1 MVTAVISV
9 EIGVV
14 VISGDVGGD
23 VTVTVSVGGG

>member
-1 MVTAVISV
+1 MLIAVISV

-23 VTVTVSVGGG
+23 VSVSVGSG